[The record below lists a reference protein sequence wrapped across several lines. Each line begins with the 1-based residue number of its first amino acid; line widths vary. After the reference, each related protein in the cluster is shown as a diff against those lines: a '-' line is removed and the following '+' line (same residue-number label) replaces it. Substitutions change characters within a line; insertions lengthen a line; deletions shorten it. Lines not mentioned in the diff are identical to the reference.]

1 MEDAAIPSRVI
12 DERLAVADAVAARLL
27 PEIANGASRGSG
39 GPWKQ
44 EAAGR
49 LTCGFVVWWA

>member
-1 MEDAAIPSRVI
+1 VI